1 MKSPVLALMREYGV
15 EPTRENYLLFN
26 YCGEPPA
33 ELSAE
38 EEAELPRQLQ
48 IDFLEEAEIRFL
60 ERHVT
65 KPSAAL

>member
-1 MKSPVLALMREYGV
+1 
-15 EPTRENYLLFN
+15 
-26 YCGEPPA
+26 
-33 ELSAE
+33 LSAE